1 MRAEGSVN
9 IAAHRPGRDIDP
21 GEAHIVLGKTC
32 HGIEIHFLD
41 VGVRHLG
48 VVAEMEPQLIGVV
61 VAGQPELGEARHD
74 RLIDDLDDVGLGFL
88 RHHASYRCTVV
99 AHWNI
104 SVARAVIA
112 HHFWQIEFHCQTGT
126 IARQRDTVAV
136 DDLAAHGGQAHADLR
151 TVPEARSILLAAS
164 HLHIPKFS
172 GQQQHGGQY
181 QRGEDRNA
189 EFIGAS
195 VHRVRCWPPRP
206 RRGIPAGRSLKK
218 K

>member
-1 MRAEGSVN
+1 MHDTSTGCAFEIGVEREFDLRFALGVGLVKVEPASFFLVDLGWRADVAEQMRAEGSVN
-9 IAAHRPGRDIDP
+9 IAAHRTGRDIDP

-74 RLIDDLDDVGLGFL
+74 RLIDDLDDVGLGFF
-88 RHHASYRCTVV
+88 RHHAAYRCTVV

-112 HHFWQIEFHCQTGT
+112 HHFWQIEFHRQTGT
-126 IARQRDTVAV
+126 IARQRDAVAV
-136 DDLAAHGGQAHADLR
+136 DDLAPHGGQTHADLR
-151 TVPEARSILLAAS
+151 TVPDA
-164 HLHIPKFS
+164 
-172 GQQQHGGQY
+172 
-181 QRGEDRNA
+181 
-189 EFIGAS
+189 
-195 VHRVRCWPPRP
+195 
-206 RRGIPAGRSLKK
+206 
-218 K
+218 